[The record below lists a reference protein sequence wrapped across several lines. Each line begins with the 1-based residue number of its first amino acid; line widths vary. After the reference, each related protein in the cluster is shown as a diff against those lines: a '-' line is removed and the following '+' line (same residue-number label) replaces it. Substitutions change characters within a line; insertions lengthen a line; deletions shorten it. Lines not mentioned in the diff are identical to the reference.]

1 MELNCIIVEDDPLF
15 RIILKRNVEKKSDL
29 NLIGVAENGK
39 EAIKLI
45 NGKSVDL
52 VLMDINLQDM
62 TGFDVIDLA
71 KDLDPSKV
79 IIISGSK
86 EDGIKAFDYGITD
99 YIVKPFEEGR
109 FNEAIGRYVRDVG
122 RSHKSATFVD
132 RMIEKSLEYIY
143 TRQVRDFKPLSF
155 RNAKLGYIYPLL
167 TANFDFEREDQA
179 IRILDIAV
187 EEGFLTSEYY
197 DSFYTC
203 NHCSNSY
210 LHFRESCP
218 NCHSTNIE
226 SEDQIHHFSCAYM
239 GPRSDFE
246 KTQASRDMVCP
257 KCDKTLTHI
266 GVDYDKPSEIFECNQ
281 CNEMFQDP
289 LVKAKC
295 RSCNSD
301 IKVEN
306 LVKKRLMSYQLTS
319 LGEDA
324 AKGNIAVDVDEMDNM
339 LDVIDKVYFK
349 RILSK
354 EIERKKEA
362 NFEST
367 IASIYLEN
375 MSELYDQL
383 GDQRS
388 NNLVRELYEIVLNE
402 INRSDEVIF
411 KNMIT
416 LWLLITESDIQEA
429 DAITGKVMKRI
440 KELLDDN
447 NPNFTLKISKNLQPV
462 EADKSADEQLRQL
475 DMGKD

>member
-1 MELNCIIVEDDPLF
+1 MELNCIIVEDDPTF
-15 RIILKRNVEKKSDL
+15 RVVLKRNVENKPSL
-29 NLIGVAENGK
+29 NLVGVAGNGK

-45 NGKSVDL
+45 NRKSVDL
-52 VLMDINLQDM
+52 VFLDINLPDM

-99 YIVKPFEEGR
+99 YIVKPFEKER
-109 FNEAIGRYVRDVG
+109 FDEALGRYIRDVG
-122 RSHKSATFVD
+122 RSQKSASFVD

-143 TRQVRDFKPLSF
+143 TRQIRDFKPLSF
-155 RNAKLGYIYPLL
+155 RNAKLGYIYPML

-179 IRILDIAV
+179 TKILDIAV

-226 SEDQIHHFSCAYM
+226 SEEQIHHFSCAYM
-239 GPRSDFE
+239 GPRSDFQ
-246 KTQASRDMVCP
+246 TSQGSRDLICP

-301 IKVEN
+301 IRVEN
-306 LVKKRLMSYQLTS
+306 LVKRRLMSYQLTS

-324 AKGNIAVDVDEMDNM
+324 AKGKIAVDVGELDNM
-339 LDVIDKVYFK
+339 LDVIDKPYFK
-349 RILSK
+349 RTLSK
-354 EIERKKEA
+354 EIERKKDA

-388 NNLVRELYEIVLNE
+388 KNLVRELYEVALNE
-402 INRSDEVIF
+402 VSRSDEVIF

-416 LWLLITESDIQEA
+416 LWLLITESDLQEA
-429 DAITGKVMKRI
+429 DAMTDKVMKRI
-440 KELLDDN
+440 KELVDDN
-447 NPNFTLKISKNLQPV
+447 NPNFTLKISKKLQLV
-462 EADKSADEQLRQL
+462 EADKVADEQLRQL
-475 DMGKD
+475 DIGKD